1 MSDSRNSTRNNIE
14 EDNAKFDLINRIVE
28 RAGSRANP
36 AERNSFYNQQL
47 PKVPKFSLEDC
58 IEQVLNGTASSNKGE
73 PQPEPAALRSF
84 ETVDF
89 DALTRGFE
97 PEEVKDGKLVLY
109 ITENQLLQLL
119 KQRAII
125 VPNKKTLSS
134 HDFSRNTLSLV
145 DENVGDRL
153 GSKSS
158 VKEVELVVEDARS
171 SRAGSRAATNAS
183 QRPQSSRATQQSSGS
198 ANNGCDE
205 DGNPLPGS
213 ALGGSNRYVL
223 NINVRLISHGIKI

>member
-1 MSDSRNSTRNNIE
+1 MSDSRNSTRNNNIE
-14 EDNAKFDLINRIVE
+14 EDNAKFDLINGIVN
-28 RAGSRANP
+28 RAGSRATP
-36 AERNSFYNQQL
+36 AERNAVYSQNL

-58 IEQVLNGTASSNKGE
+58 IEQVLNGNNSNNEDGGDHV
-73 PQPEPAALRSF
+73 ALRSF

-125 VPNKKTLSS
+125 VPNAQKKAISS

-153 GSKSS
+153 GAQSA
-158 VKEVELVVEDARS
+158 VKELELVVEDPR
-171 SRAGSRAATNAS
+171 SRAASRLSTSAS
-183 QRPQSSRATQQSSGS
+183 QRPQSGRPSTGYNADGDCNEEGESSFLS
-198 ANNGCDE
+198 Q
-205 DGNPLPGS
+205 
-213 ALGGSNRYVL
+213 
-223 NINVRLISHGIKI
+223 